1 MKKQLETAEHGLAD
15 AKFKH
20 AKLLSQ
26 CEERNDQYSTALRRI
41 KELER
46 DLQEKNSVV
55 KHLRTELDRMHA
67 KYGGEIKKLQK

>member
-1 MKKQLETAEHGLAD
+1 M
-15 AKFKH
+15 
-20 AKLLSQ
+20 
-26 CEERNDQYSTALRRI
+26 RRI

-67 KYGGEIKKLQK
+67 KYGGEIKKL